1 MPVTSVEER
10 VIDIVCQNLVVN
22 RDQLSRS
29 ASFQEDIGADSLEL
43 VELMMELEEE
53 FDITIPE
60 DQADRIRTVGEAI
73 EYIEREQAKR

>member
-1 MPVTSVEER
+1 VTSVEER

-22 RDQLSRS
+22 RDQLTRS
-29 ASFQEDIGADSLEL
+29 TSFQEEIGADSLEL

-73 EYIEREQAKR
+73 EYIEREQGKR

>member
-1 MPVTSVEER
+1 MTSVEER

-22 RDQLSRS
+22 RDQLNRS
-29 ASFQEDIGADSLEL
+29 TSFQEEIGADSLEL

-60 DQADRIRTVGEAI
+60 DQAERIRTVGEAI

>member
-60 DQADRIRTVGEAI
+60 DQAERIRTVGEAI

>member
-1 MPVTSVEER
+1 VTSVEER

-22 RDQLSRS
+22 RDQLSRTT
-29 ASFQEDIGADSLEL
+29 SFQEEIGADSLEL